1 MALSNTVRRDYT
13 TSDADMLTNAQS
25 KLASY
30 QEDSA
35 VFEDFDNQIFNAL
48 MEADWLA
55 ALNTAAQTLDDDS
68 VLEQQTQLTAA
79 IEAKMVECRAYFQK
93 QVKYFIEKAFP
104 NQPLVWNEF
113 GYNDYDKIR
122 VSAKDMV
129 RFMRKLHIFMQKYQT
144 QLLAANFPLPKIAL
158 AETLRIELD
167 TILTT
172 QEYFIASR
180 PSLTQDRI
188 NKLNKVFGYM
198 AQVCKVGKML
208 FDDDEVRYE
217 RYLL

>member
-1 MALSNTVRRDYT
+1 MALNNTVRRDYT
-13 TSDADMLTNAQS
+13 TSDADMLTNARN

-30 QEDSA
+30 REDSA
-35 VFEDFDNQIFNAL
+35 IFEDFDNQIFNVP
-48 MEADWLA
+48 MEQDWLA
-55 ALNTAAQTLDDDS
+55 ALNIADQTLDDDS

-113 GYNDYDKIR
+113 GYNDYDKVR

-129 RFMRKLHIFMQKYQT
+129 RFMRKLHIFMQKYQA
-144 QLLAANFPLPKIAL
+144 QLLTANFPLPKIAL

>member
-1 MALSNTVRRDYT
+1 MPTNQTVRRDYT
-13 TSDADMLTNAQS
+13 VSDAEMLANAKLKLQIYCDDAADFEAFDNIVFNPKMLT
-25 KLASY
+25 
-30 QEDSA
+30 
-35 VFEDFDNQIFNAL
+35 
-48 MEADWLA
+48 DWRA
-55 ALNTAAQTLDDDS
+55 AIAIAEQTMDDDS
-68 VLEQQTQLTAA
+68 VVEQQMQLTAT
-79 IEAKMVECRAYFQK
+79 IEAKMAACRSYFQK

-104 NQPLVWNEF
+104 QQPLVWNEF
-113 GYNDYDKIR
+113 GYNDYDKVR

-144 QLLAANFPLPKIAL
+144 ELTAANFQADKIAL

-188 NKLNKVFGYM
+188 NKLNRVFGYM
-198 AQVCKVGKML
+198 AQVCRVGKML
-208 FDDDEVRYE
+208 FDEDEVRYE
-217 RYLL
+217 KYLK